1 MTIIE
6 PLQTSSL
13 TITAMERLTIQQRV
27 KVIEAYYE
35 NGRSNKK
42 TFRALRSVFGH
53 HKRPTESAIGKIV
66 KKFEETGSVAD
77 VKTSSRA
84 RLRRSDENIDAVRQS
99 VAENPNTSIRHR
111 AQELSIS
118 ATTLHRILT
127 KDLSLHAYK
136 IQLTQELKPD
146 DHLKRLTFANWVH
159 EQRQANVDFSQKIL
173 FSDEA
178 HFHLGG

>member
-6 PLQTSSL
+6 SLQTSSL

-84 RLRRSDENIDAVRQS
+84 RLRRSDENIDAVRQCFR
-99 VAENPNTSIRHR
+99 EP
-111 AQELSIS
+111 
-118 ATTLHRILT
+118 
-127 KDLSLHAYK
+127 
-136 IQLTQELKPD
+136 
-146 DHLKRLTFANWVH
+146 
-159 EQRQANVDFSQKIL
+159 
-173 FSDEA
+173 
-178 HFHLGG
+178 